1 MSTLQAQLSM
11 QDDFGRVHSVTP
23 SVLKHKTRIPDPDRP
38 HGQHE
43 YVHLAVSSPDPLRA
57 LRTSPRGHGPRA
69 FFGDTIQDAR
79 IEPYGAVDGADA
91 RQMMAQTVQGGY
103 SPVHHHCPSLGM
115 VSVYNAVDSAGRG
128 LLSTFKHH
136 ADPAQ
141 DWAMIPKAAH
151 PYHEKARKDE
161 LKKPTD
167 PDLLRRSQLQVRARI
182 QRYHATIEWA
192 HAVAKMQC

>member
-1 MSTLQAQLSM
+1 
-11 QDDFGRVHSVTP
+11 
-23 SVLKHKTRIPDPDRP
+23 
-38 HGQHE
+38 
-43 YVHLAVSSPDPLRA
+43 
-57 LRTSPRGHGPRA
+57 
-69 FFGDTIQDAR
+69 
-79 IEPYGAVDGADA
+79 
-91 RQMMAQTVQGGY
+91 
-103 SPVHHHCPSLGM
+103 M